1 MKDMIIYI
9 SLLIFIMFSFALG
22 CMAYEYDNLKVD
34 MQYGSQYDTV
44 IGIKEMNGKFT
55 VFVIDKK
62 TNTGYGKECQDFTE
76 AFQLEKILKEHRR
89 QEYLRRNK

>member
-1 MKDMIIYI
+1 MLFTYI
-9 SLLIFIMFSFALG
+9 VLLLFIMYAFTLA
-22 CMAYEYDNLKVD
+22 CMAYEYDNLEVD

-44 IGIKEMNGKFT
+44 IGIREMNGKFT

-89 QEYLRRNK
+89 QEYIKRNRQ